1 MPVCGR
7 LAGIQTDIL
16 SENKWLLTIVFT
28 KKRIKSTLE
37 VKDYHDL
44 FRCVIGALV
53 SGYTLIFMQGM
64 RII

>member
-1 MPVCGR
+1 MFSPKKGVV
-7 LAGIQTDIL
+7 
-16 SENKWLLTIVFT
+16 LLIITVFI
-28 KKRIKSTLE
+28 KSRIKSTLE
-37 VKDYHDL
+37 AKDYHDL